1 METEEAAA
9 GEEAAMWEAW
19 AVAKVVAKVD
29 MAAKAAQVAVRE
41 AMAGQVSR
49 CID

>member
-9 GEEAAMWEAW
+9 SKEAAVWEAW
-19 AVAKVVAKVD
+19 AVVAVVATVD
-29 MAAKAAQVAVRE
+29 MAAKAAQVAVLE
-41 AMAGQVSR
+41 AMADQVSR